1 MQLSWAGYTLIIIII
16 ALGIVTLL
24 RAATP
29 GLKCLKG
36 PKGGTYCVRE
46 RVGLEVSVKRL
57 AQMKSMLKAVVEKCA
72 SSHPDLSLTARM
84 VDNFDDSAL
93 SETTLASNQV
103 AYSEN
108 KGDKIALCLDVD
120 RDGGGPIDDNT
131 LAFVALHELAHVGTK
146 SSGHTTEFW
155 DNFRFILKRA
165 VEAGFYSPV
174 DYSKSPVRYCGT
186 TITHNPYYDSK

>member
-1 MQLSWAGYTLIIIII
+1 MQLSWAGYTLIIVII

-24 RAATP
+24 KTVTP
-29 GLKCLKG
+29 GLKCLEG
-36 PKGGTYCVRE
+36 PKGETYCVRE

-57 AQMKSMLKAVVEKCA
+57 AQTKSMLKALVEKCA
-72 SSHPDLSLTARM
+72 SSHPDLSVTTRM
-84 VDNFDDSAL
+84 VDNFDDSVL
-93 SETTLASNQV
+93 SETSLSSSQV

-108 KGDKIALCLDVD
+108 KGDKIALCLDVE

-131 LAFVALHELAHVGTK
+131 LTFVALHELAHVGTK

-155 DNFRFILKRA
+155 DNFRFILDRA

-186 TITHNPYYDSK
+186 MITHNPYYDSK